1 MHGRQGRALL
11 PGRYGARATTVSS
24 RCIRIAAASAA
35 QRRRGHRLLREIHD
49 RADLAEGP
57 GPGRASRAGRPS
69 ARGSTSS
76 AAAYAVVEPPRDQS
90 REGCSGLSYSMD
102 LCKTE
107 DIVPEDHVELWEDDL
122 KVVIDAKSMLYLFGL
137 ELGYSNE
144 LIGGGFKFN
153 NPNAEESC
161 GCGTSFG
168 I

>member
-1 MHGRQGRALL
+1 MFRKCA
-11 PGRYGARATTVSS
+11 SS
-24 RCIRIAAASAA
+24 YFRTSAASKRA
-35 QRRRGHRLLREIHD
+35 RRRPDDGAAGLRVMDDSI
-49 RADLAEGP
+49 P
-57 GPGRASRAGRPS
+57 GL
-69 ARGSTSS
+69 
-76 AAAYAVVEPPRDQS
+76 
-90 REGCSGLSYSMD
+90 CSGLSYSMD